1 MDAPAVSELAFPDEF
16 TRRNAALARRDRYL
30 FLRAWSERGSRL
42 DLPPLPTLHD
52 MNANLQPHRGT
63 LILVLGIVGLVC
75 CFPVGI
81 AAWIMGNGDLK
92 AMAEGRMD
100 PTGEGMTKAGKICGI
115 ISVILNCL
123 GIIVWVAMIALG
135 VASGV
140 MNQ

>member
-1 MDAPAVSELAFPDEF
+1 MSS
-16 TRRNAALARRDRYL
+16 DRYL
-30 FLRAWSERGSRL
+30 RQPPPPKHPPDGDNLGPSLRSCFTVAL
-42 DLPPLPTLHD
+42 
-52 MNANLQPHRGT
+52 T

>member
-1 MDAPAVSELAFPDEF
+1 
-16 TRRNAALARRDRYL
+16 
-30 FLRAWSERGSRL
+30 
-42 DLPPLPTLHD
+42 

-100 PTGEGMTKAGKICGI
+100 PTGEGMTKAGLSIRPGVHPIVPVMLGDAKLASAIAEDLLAEGI
-115 ISVILNCL
+115 YVIGFFFPVVPKGQARIRTQMSAAHTRDHLDRAIAAFTRVAKRIGVL
-123 GIIVWVAMIALG
+123 G
-135 VASGV
+135 
-140 MNQ
+140 

>member
-1 MDAPAVSELAFPDEF
+1 MDAPAASEVAFPDEF

>member
-1 MDAPAVSELAFPDEF
+1 MEGAILRTGRYPRAPRPARAPPFTLDAPS
-16 TRRNAALARRDRYL
+16 
-30 FLRAWSERGSRL
+30 
-42 DLPPLPTLHD
+42 DLP
-52 MNANLQPHRGT
+52 MNANLQAHRGT

-115 ISVILNCL
+115 ISVVLNCI
-123 GIIVWVAMIALG
+123 GIVIWIAMLALAIPMG
-135 VASGV
+135 A

>member
-1 MDAPAVSELAFPDEF
+1 MKSKF
-16 TRRNAALARRDRYL
+16 
-30 FLRAWSERGSRL
+30 
-42 DLPPLPTLHD
+42 
-52 MNANLQPHRGT
+52 
-63 LILVLGIVGLVC
+63 LGIVGLVC

-92 AMAEGRMD
+92 AMAEGHMD

-135 VASGV
+135 VGRPAALSRSTRVFRCTLSAAATSSAGIS
-140 MNQ
+140 NT